1 MKAEKTET
9 NSILS
14 KDNAKA
20 VWRYATRPEILP
32 RIRRLGFHFGHFA
45 YLIALVLNSARL
57 IPKGHPA
64 LHVSHIGQFSIR
76 QVLVIAA
83 NHITWSWRHLD
94 QIAIFGAVVI
104 GLIMMVIQAL
114 LIAAYAVL
122 SPAQASSP
130 QSFFTTPTEYVS
142 SDVVLK
148 MLDQVFGPS
157 LGMFGTTAEPVG
169 TPVYE
174 GLHAVL
180 GLYSMATMVIAVI
193 IVLYYV
199 MTVVGE
205 AAQTGTPFGK
215 RFNSLWSPIRLV
227 VALGLLVPLGT
238 GLNSAQYLTLWTAK
252 LGSGLGTKV
261 WSTFVDEFTEPSNI
275 ATRPPEATTV
285 ELVNRIF
292 LSEVCAASYN
302 QINEGNSQ
310 QVKMVQAYGNTS
322 AAPEFSNVANMIA
335 RAQMFEQDAVI
346 LAWDR
351 HTIGSDIDEYTCG
364 YLRLNLTEF
373 DEDASASA
381 PGLGGAPIRNAL
393 LSIHNNM
400 KAQYVAQIGAIAE
413 AVRPSAQAIAR
424 HQIQINKK
432 PDYNQDTI
440 LATIPNDLRKATND
454 AARALTATLEL
465 TYDQITGASYGNKE
479 RMVQQGWGA
488 AGMWF
493 SNIAKVNQQYI
504 EAIGTGVP
512 IFGNVSDVGEGESAE
527 RRGFMRFFGSMGLTR
542 GTATVI
548 EETIRFAKERFAE
561 HIQQDSLYDSTSF
574 TLPDEG
580 LYADGSKAIATAVTA
595 LFGGGPLRD
604 LQANP
609 TLDPM
614 AKLTQG
620 GHHMVAGSLYMFGGG
635 AVVGVLGSIA
645 GIFQKLPII
654 GGISKEASEAL
665 KGVSSLLFAIATIG
679 FLAGVMLA
687 YVLPLIPFIYF
698 AFAVIGWIL
707 ELFEAIA
714 AMPLWA
720 LAHLRIEGDGMPGAA
735 AIGGYQLLLMVLI
748 RPALIVIGLIG
759 GSVIFGAAM
768 FFLSSLFDSAVSISR
783 DELTGGTTGPVGLIV
798 YTVIFVFL
806 AYNIALMCFKLIDD
820 VPKGMLRW
828 LGAGISSFSDSRGDP
843 INGSRELMVGAIAA
857 GSQISSG
864 LSRAGSSTA
873 AYVKS
878 RRQSGAGATSS
889 VHTTAQAGGSQNP
902 VPPSRQ
908 LGGMDNPHEPGSR
921 MAKLWEGKNDPQ
933 RTDAERKGFESQYNK
948 QKNKGNKGDGT

>member
-1 MKAEKTET
+1 MRTEKAEKS
-9 NSILS
+9 SILS
-14 KDNAKA
+14 KDNAQA
-20 VWRYATRPEILP
+20 LWRYATRPEIIP
-32 RIRRLGFHFGHFA
+32 RIRQLGLHFGHFA

-57 IPKGHPA
+57 IPQGHPA
-64 LHVSHIGQFSIR
+64 LHSSNIGQFGVR
-76 QVLVIAA
+76 QVLAIAA
-83 NHITWSWRHLD
+83 NHITWSWRTID
-94 QIAIFGAVVI
+94 QIAIFGAVVA
-104 GLIMMVIQAL
+104 GLIMMFVQAI
-114 LIAAYAVL
+114 LIATYAVL
-122 SPAQASSP
+122 SPAHASSSP
-130 QSFFTTPTEYVS
+130 SFFTTPTEYVS

-157 LGMFGTTAEPVG
+157 LGMFGTAAEPVG

-174 GLHAVL
+174 GLHAIL

-193 IVLYYV
+193 IVIYYL

-205 AAQTGTPFGK
+205 AAQTGTAFGK
-215 RFNSLWSPIRLV
+215 RFNSLWAPIRLV
-227 VALGLLVPLGT
+227 VALGLLVPLGS

-252 LGSGLGTKV
+252 MGSGLGTKV
-261 WSTFVDEFTEPSNI
+261 WSTFVQEFTEPSNI

-302 QINEGNSQ
+302 QINEGNVE
-310 QVKMVQAYGNTS
+310 QVKMLQVYGNTS

-335 RAQMFEQDAVI
+335 LAQMFQQDAVI

-351 HTIGSDIDEYTCG
+351 HVIGSDIDEYTCG

-393 LSIHNNM
+393 LNIHNSV

-413 AVRPSAQAIAR
+413 AVRPAAQAIAR

-432 PDYNQDTI
+432 PDYNQDAI
-440 LATIPNDLRKATND
+440 LATIPDDLRSATND
-454 AARALTATLEL
+454 AARALTTTLEL

-493 SNIAKVNQQYI
+493 SNIAKVNQQYMD
-504 EAIGTGVP
+504 AIGSGVP
-512 IFGNVSDVGEGESAE
+512 IFGNVSDVGAGDSAE
-527 RRGFMRFFGSMGLTR
+527 RRGFMRFFGSMGLNS

-548 EETIRFAKERFAE
+548 EQTISFAKDRYGE

-580 LYADGSKAIATAVTA
+580 LYSDGSKMVSDAIIGIFA
-595 LFGGGPLRD
+595 GGPLRD
-604 LQANP
+604 LKSNP

-614 AKLTQG
+614 ARLVHG
-620 GHHMVAGSLYMFGGG
+620 GHWMVSGSMLMFGAGAVAGI
-635 AVVGVLGSIA
+635 VGTVAGVFKSI
-645 GIFQKLPII
+645 PVI
-654 GGISKEASEAL
+654 GGLSDEAANVF
-665 KGVSSLLFAIATIG
+665 KGVASLLFAIGVIG
-679 FLAGVMLA
+679 LLAGIMLA

-698 AFAVIGWIL
+698 TFAVLGWVL

-735 AIGGYQLLLMVLI
+735 AIGGYQLLLMILI
-748 RPALIVIGLIG
+748 RPALIVVGLIG
-759 GSVIFGAAM
+759 GSVIFGAAI

-783 DELTGGTTGPVGLIV
+783 DELTGGTTGPLGLIV

-806 AYNIALMCFKLIDD
+806 AYNIALMCFKLVDD
-820 VPKGMLRW
+820 IPKGMLRW
-828 LGAGISSFSDSRGDP
+828 LGAGITPFSDSRGDP

-857 GSQISSG
+857 GSQLSGGLRSAGGASAQYLKSRNKGSGGAADSVNTAAGTRASG
-864 LSRAGSSTA
+864 LSGMGEA
-873 AYVKS
+873 A
-878 RRQSGAGATSS
+878 
-889 VHTTAQAGGSQNP
+889 QNREYP
-902 VPPSRQ
+902 
-908 LGGMDNPHEPGSR
+908 
-921 MAKLWEGKNDPQ
+921 KLCV
-933 RTDAERKGFESQYNK
+933 
-948 QKNKGNKGDGT
+948 

>member
-1 MKAEKTET
+1 M
-9 NSILS
+9 
-14 KDNAKA
+14 
-20 VWRYATRPEILP
+20 
-32 RIRRLGFHFGHFA
+32 
-45 YLIALVLNSARL
+45 
-57 IPKGHPA
+57 
-64 LHVSHIGQFSIR
+64 
-76 QVLVIAA
+76 
-83 NHITWSWRHLD
+83 
-94 QIAIFGAVVI
+94 
-104 GLIMMVIQAL
+104 
-114 LIAAYAVL
+114 
-122 SPAQASSP
+122 
-130 QSFFTTPTEYVS
+130 
-142 SDVVLK
+142 
-148 MLDQVFGPS
+148 
-157 LGMFGTTAEPVG
+157 
-169 TPVYE
+169 
-174 GLHAVL
+174 
-180 GLYSMATMVIAVI
+180 
-193 IVLYYV
+193 
-199 MTVVGE
+199 
-205 AAQTGTPFGK
+205 
-215 RFNSLWSPIRLV
+215 
-227 VALGLLVPLGT
+227 
-238 GLNSAQYLTLWTAK
+238 
-252 LGSGLGTKV
+252 
-261 WSTFVDEFTEPSNI
+261 
-275 ATRPPEATTV
+275 

-302 QINEGNSQ
+302 QINEGNVE
-310 QVKMVQAYGNTS
+310 QVKMLQVYGNTS

-335 RAQMFEQDAVI
+335 LAQMFQQDAVI

-351 HTIGSDIDEYTCG
+351 HTIGSDIEEYTCG

-393 LSIHNNM
+393 LNIHNSV

-413 AVRPSAQAIAR
+413 AVRPAAQAIAR
-424 HQIQINKK
+424 HQIEINKK

-440 LATIPNDLRKATND
+440 LATIPDDLRAATND
-454 AARALTATLEL
+454 AARALTTTLEL

-493 SNIAKVNQQYI
+493 SNIAKVNQQYM
-504 EAIGTGVP
+504 EAIGSGVP
-512 IFGNVSDVGEGESAE
+512 IFGNVSDVGAGGSSE
-527 RRGFMRFFGSMGLTR
+527 RRGFMRFFGSMGLNS

-548 EETIRFAKERFAE
+548 EQTISFAKDRYGE
-561 HIQQDSLYDSTSF
+561 HIQQDSLYDTTTF

-580 LYADGSKAIATAVTA
+580 LYSDGSKMLVESVTG

-620 GHHMVAGSLYMFGGG
+620 GHHMVAGSIYMFVGG
-635 AVVGVLGSIA
+635 AVVGALGSLA
-645 GIFQKLPII
+645 GIFQKLPVI
-654 GGISKEASEAL
+654 GGVSKEASEAL
-665 KGVSSLLFAIATIG
+665 KGISSLLFAIATVG

-698 AFAVIGWIL
+698 AFAVIGWVL

-768 FFLSSLFDSAVSISR
+768 FFLSTLFDSAISISR
-783 DELTGGTTGPVGLIV
+783 DELTGGVTGPVGLVV

-828 LGAGISSFSDSRGDP
+828 LGAGITPFSDSRGDP
-843 INGSRELMVGAIAA
+843 INGSRELMIGAIAA
-857 GSQISSG
+857 GSQISGG
-864 LSRAGSSTA
+864 LSRAGGSTA
-873 AYVKS
+873 QYAKS
-878 RRQSGAGATSS
+878 RRKSGAGPTAS
-889 VHTTAQAGGSQNP
+889 VNTTAQSGGGNNP

-908 LGGMDNPHEPGSR
+908 LGGMNNPHEPGSR
-921 MAKLWEGKNDPQ
+921 MGKLWEGKNDPK
-933 RTDAERKGFESQYNK
+933 RTDAERRGFESQYNK
-948 QKNKGNKGDGT
+948 QKGKGDKGDGK